1 MQALS
6 ACDRAGRV
14 TVCLTECA
22 VAARHTSQV
31 RSGDNGRAMTSVD
44 GLYRQFVEAS
54 ADCMKELDR
63 DGVIRFVAGMGCAA
77 LVPYEPELLL
87 GKRWVELWPDE
98 ARDMVARVLARAAAG
113 ERVDFVGARPGA
125 AGVSRWWEVMVA
137 PVVADDRLDHFIVIS
152 RDVTERVELQAAIE
166 AINEL
171 LQERLNETVARSA
184 SATTQYGA
192 LLERLAGISE
202 QLTMANHARDLAEA
216 SARQAQKQQAIGQLV
231 SGIAH
236 DFNNMLQTVI
246 VSLSGLEDESADLHP
261 RHRRMLTYAVEGARH
276 ATALTRRLLAFARN
290 QPSRPEA
297 VDVGALVEGFAE
309 FARHGMGGRVGVEVL
324 RQPGPLPVWLDR
336 QGLEQA
342 LMNVCLNA
350 RDAMAGFGSIV
361 IEVGERMG
369 DTNFATPM
377 REHAATRQVFVSVAD
392 TGGGMSE
399 EVRQRLFEPY
409 FTTKE
414 GGSGLG
420 LAQVYGTV
428 AQAGGG
434 VEIESEAGV
443 GTRIRLVFP
452 HYPGP
457 FESGE

>member
-1 MQALS
+1 
-6 ACDRAGRV
+6 
-14 TVCLTECA
+14 
-22 VAARHTSQV
+22 
-31 RSGDNGRAMTSVD
+31 MTSVD
-44 GLYRQFVEAS
+44 GRYRQFVEAS

-63 DGVIRFVAGMGCAA
+63 DGVIRFVAGMGCAT
-77 LVPYEPELLL
+77 LVADEPERLL
-87 GKRWVELWPDE
+87 GRPWLELWPE
-98 ARDMVARVLARAAAG
+98 PARDMVARVLDRAAAG

-137 PVVADDRLDHFIVIS
+137 PVVAGDRLDHFIVIS

-171 LQERLNETVARSA
+171 LQERLNESVASSA
-184 SATTQYGA
+184 SATTRYGM
-192 LLERLAGISE
+192 LLERLESEHGARRDAESQLAGVSE
-202 QLTMANHARDLAEA
+202 QLAMASHARDLAEA

-246 VSLSGLEDESADLHP
+246 VSLSGLEDDSADLHP

-290 QPSRPEA
+290 QPSRPEP

-350 RDAMAGFGSIV
+350 RDAMEGFGSIV
-361 IEVGERMG
+361 IQVGERMG
-369 DTNFATPM
+369 DTSFATPL
-377 REHAATRQVFVSVAD
+377 RDRPATRQVFISVAD

-457 FESGE
+457 LESGE

>member
-1 MQALS
+1 
-6 ACDRAGRV
+6 
-14 TVCLTECA
+14 
-22 VAARHTSQV
+22 
-31 RSGDNGRAMTSVD
+31 MTSED

-63 DGVIRFVAGMGCAA
+63 HGVIRFVAGMGCSA
-77 LVPYEPELLL
+77 LTSDEPERLV
-87 GKRWVELWPDE
+87 GTRWVDLWPAE
-98 ARDMVARVLARAAAG
+98 ARDMVSRMLDRAVSG
-113 ERVDFVGARPGA
+113 ERVDFVASRPSV
-125 AGVSRWWEVMVA
+125 AGTSRWWEVMVA
-137 PVVADDRLDHFIVIS
+137 PVVADDRLDHLVVIS

-166 AINEL
+166 SINEL

-184 SATTQYGA
+184 TASNRYGT
-192 LLERLAGISE
+192 LLERFESEHGARRDAESRLAGVSE
-202 QLTMANHARDLAEA
+202 QLAMATHARDLAEA
-216 SARQAQKQQAIGQLV
+216 SARQAQKQQAVGQLV

-246 VSLSGLEDESADLHP
+246 VSLSGLEDDAAELHP

-290 QPSRPEA
+290 HPYLAEP
-297 VDVGALVEGFAE
+297 VDIGTLVEGFAD
-309 FARHGMGGRVGVEVL
+309 FARHALGGKVGIEVL
-324 RQPGPLPVWLDR
+324 RQPAPLPALLDR

-350 RDAMAGFGSIV
+350 RDAMEGFGTVI
-361 IEVGERMG
+361 IEVGERRG
-369 DTNFATPM
+369 DAAFASAMHDHETK
-377 REHAATRQVFVSVAD
+377 RQVFITVAD

-409 FTTKE
+409 FTTKP

-434 VEIESEAGV
+434 VEIESDAGI

-452 HYPGP
+452 HYGGP
-457 FESGE
+457 LETGE

>member
-1 MQALS
+1 
-6 ACDRAGRV
+6 
-14 TVCLTECA
+14 
-22 VAARHTSQV
+22 
-31 RSGDNGRAMTSVD
+31 MTSVD
-44 GLYRQFVEAS
+44 GRYRQFVEAS

-63 DGVIRFVAGMGCAA
+63 DGVIRFVAGMGCET
-77 LVPYEPELLL
+77 LIPGEPEQLL
-87 GKRWVELWPDE
+87 GTHWVELWPEE
-98 ARDMVARVLARAAAG
+98 ARDMARRVLARAAAG
-113 ERVDFVGARPGA
+113 ERVDFVGARPSA

-137 PVVADDRLDHFIVIS
+137 PVVAGDRLDHFIVIS

-171 LQERLNETVARSA
+171 LQERLNETVARSV
-184 SATTQYGA
+184 SATTRYGT
-192 LLERLAGISE
+192 LLERLESEHGARRDAESQLASVSE
-202 QLTMANHARDLAEA
+202 QLAMASHARDLAEA

-246 VSLSGLEDESADLHP
+246 VSLSGLEDDSADLHP
-261 RHRRMLTYAVEGARH
+261 RHRRMLTYAIEGARH

-290 QPSRPEA
+290 QPSHPEP
-297 VDVGALVEGFAE
+297 VDVGDLVEGFAE

-350 RDAMAGFGSIV
+350 RDAMEGFGSIV
-361 IEVGERMG
+361 IQVGERMG
-369 DTNFATPM
+369 DTHFATPM
-377 REHAATRQVFVSVAD
+377 RERPATRQVFVSVAD
-392 TGGGMSE
+392 TGGGMSD

-457 FESGE
+457 LESGE

>member
-1 MQALS
+1 MS
-6 ACDRAGRV
+6 NGDGR
-14 TVCLTECA
+14 
-22 VAARHTSQV
+22 
-31 RSGDNGRAMTSVD
+31 
-44 GLYRQFVEAS
+44 YRQFVEAS

-63 DGVIRFVAGMGCAA
+63 DGVIRFVAGLGCAA
-77 LVPYEPELLL
+77 LAPDGVEHLL
-87 GKRWVELWPDE
+87 GRRWVDLWPVE
-98 ARDMVARVLARAAAG
+98 ARDMVARALDRAAAG
-113 ERVDFVGARPGA
+113 ERVDFVSARGTS
-125 AGVSRWWEVMVA
+125 AGSSRWWEVMVA
-137 PVVADDRLDHFIVIS
+137 PVVCNDTLDHFIVIS
-152 RDVTERVELQAAIE
+152 RDVTERVALQAALE

-171 LQERLNETVARSA
+171 LQDRLNESVARSA
-184 SATTQYGA
+184 SATTQYGT
-192 LLERLAGISE
+192 LLERLESEHGARREAESSLAGVSE
-202 QLTMANHARDLAEA
+202 QLAMANRGRDLAEA

-246 VSLSGLEDESADLHP
+246 VSLSGLQDDVDELAP

-290 QPSRPEA
+290 QQARPEPF
-297 VDVGALVEGFAE
+297 DLGDLVEAFAD
-309 FARHGMGGRVGVEVL
+309 FARHGMSGRIAIEVF

-336 QGLEQA
+336 HGLEQA

-350 RDAMAGFGSIV
+350 RDAMEGMGKMV

-369 DTNFATPM
+369 GGSFGDVL
-377 REHAATRQVFVSVAD
+377 RERADTRQIFVSITD

-399 EVRQRLFEPY
+399 DVRQRLFEPY

-434 VEIESEAGV
+434 IEIESEAGV

-452 HYPGP
+452 RYPEP
-457 FESGE
+457 FDLPE

>member
-1 MQALS
+1 
-6 ACDRAGRV
+6 
-14 TVCLTECA
+14 
-22 VAARHTSQV
+22 
-31 RSGDNGRAMTSVD
+31 MTSED

-63 DGVIRFVAGMGCAA
+63 HGVIRFIAGMGSSA
-77 LVPYEPELLL
+77 LTSEEPERLI
-87 GKRWVELWPDE
+87 GTRWVDLWPPE
-98 ARDMVARVLARAAAG
+98 AHAMVTRVLDRALSG
-113 ERVDFVGARPGA
+113 ERVDFVAPRPSATGA
-125 AGVSRWWEVMVA
+125 SRWWEVMVA
-137 PVVADDRLDHFIVIS
+137 GVVADDRLDHLVVIS

-166 AINEL
+166 SINEL

-184 SATTQYGA
+184 TASSRYGS
-192 LLERLAGISE
+192 LLERFESEHGARRDAENRLAGVSE
-202 QLTMANHARDLAEA
+202 QLAMATHARDLAEA
-216 SARQAQKQQAIGQLV
+216 SARQAQKQQAVGQLV

-246 VSLSGLEDESADLHP
+246 VSLSGLEDDAADLLP
-261 RHRRMLTYAVEGARH
+261 RHRRMLTYAMEGARH

-290 QPSRPEA
+290 HPYQAEP
-297 VDVGALVEGFAE
+297 VDIGVLVEGFAD
-309 FARHGMGGRVGVEVL
+309 FARHALGGRVGIEVL
-324 RQPGPLPVWLDR
+324 RQPAPLPALLDR

-350 RDAMAGFGSIV
+350 RDAMEGFGTVV
-361 IEVGERMG
+361 IEVGERRG
-369 DTNFATPM
+369 DPVSASAMRDSETP
-377 REHAATRQVFVSVAD
+377 RQVFITVAD

-399 EVRQRLFEPY
+399 EVRHRLFEPY
-409 FTTKE
+409 FTTKP

-434 VEIESEAGV
+434 VEIESDAGI

-452 HYPGP
+452 HYAGP
-457 FESGE
+457 LESGG

>member
-1 MQALS
+1 MS
-6 ACDRAGRV
+6 NGDGR
-14 TVCLTECA
+14 
-22 VAARHTSQV
+22 
-31 RSGDNGRAMTSVD
+31 
-44 GLYRQFVEAS
+44 YRQFVEAS

-63 DGVIRFVAGMGCAA
+63 NGVIRFVAGLGCAA
-77 LVPYEPELLL
+77 LAPEGVERLL
-87 GKRWVELWPDE
+87 GTRWLDLWPVE
-98 ARDMVARVLARAAAG
+98 ARDMVARALDRAAGG
-113 ERVDFVGARPGA
+113 ERVDFVSARQTSLGS
-125 AGVSRWWEVMVA
+125 SRWWEVTVS
-137 PVVADDRLDHFIVIS
+137 PVVCNDTLDHFIVMS
-152 RDVTERVELQAAIE
+152 RDVTERVALQAALE

-171 LQERLNETVARSA
+171 LQDRLNESVARSA
-184 SATTQYGA
+184 SATTQYGT
-192 LLERLAGISE
+192 LLERLESEHGARREAESSLAGVSE
-202 QLTMANHARDLAEA
+202 QLAMANRARDLAEA

-246 VSLSGLEDESADLHP
+246 VSLSGLQDDVDELAP

-290 QPSRPEA
+290 QQARPEPF
-297 VDVGALVEGFAE
+297 DLGDLVEGFAD
-309 FARHGMGGRVGVEVL
+309 FARHGMSGRIAIEVF

-336 QGLEQA
+336 HGLEQA
-342 LMNVCLNA
+342 LMNICLNA
-350 RDAMAGFGSIV
+350 RDAMEGMGSMV

-369 DTNFATPM
+369 GASTGEVT
-377 REHAATRQVFVSVAD
+377 RERAATRQIFVSVTD
-392 TGGGMSE
+392 TGGGMADD
-399 EVRQRLFEPY
+399 VRQRLFEPY

-434 VEIESEAGV
+434 IEIESEAGV

-452 HYPGP
+452 RYPEP
-457 FESGE
+457 LELPE

>member
-1 MQALS
+1 
-6 ACDRAGRV
+6 
-14 TVCLTECA
+14 
-22 VAARHTSQV
+22 
-31 RSGDNGRAMTSVD
+31 MTSVD
-44 GLYRQFVEAS
+44 GRYRQFVEAS

-63 DGVIRFVAGMGCAA
+63 DGVIRFVAGMGCET
-77 LVPYEPELLL
+77 LIPGEPEQLL
-87 GKRWVELWPDE
+87 GTHWVELWPEE
-98 ARDMVARVLARAAAG
+98 ARDMARRVLARAAAG
-113 ERVDFVGARPGA
+113 ERVDFVGARPSV

-137 PVVADDRLDHFIVIS
+137 PVVAGDRLDHFIVIS

-171 LQERLNETVARSA
+171 LQERLNETVARSV
-184 SATTQYGA
+184 SATTRYGT
-192 LLERLAGISE
+192 LLERLESEHGARRDAESQLASVSE
-202 QLTMANHARDLAEA
+202 QLAMASHARDLAEA

-246 VSLSGLEDESADLHP
+246 VSLSGLEDDSADLHP
-261 RHRRMLTYAVEGARH
+261 RHRRMLTYAIEGARH

-290 QPSRPEA
+290 QPSHPEP
-297 VDVGALVEGFAE
+297 VDVGDLVEGFAE

-350 RDAMAGFGSIV
+350 RDAMEGFGSIV
-361 IEVGERMG
+361 IQVGERMG
-369 DTNFATPM
+369 DTHFATPM
-377 REHAATRQVFVSVAD
+377 REGPATRQVFVSVAD
-392 TGGGMSE
+392 TGGGMSD

-457 FESGE
+457 LESGE

>member
-1 MQALS
+1 
-6 ACDRAGRV
+6 
-14 TVCLTECA
+14 
-22 VAARHTSQV
+22 
-31 RSGDNGRAMTSVD
+31 MTSVD
-44 GLYRQFVEAS
+44 GLYRQFVDAS
-54 ADCMKELDR
+54 ADCMKELDSE
-63 DGVIRFVAGMGCAA
+63 GVIRFVAGQGAQS
-77 LVPYEPELLL
+77 LVVDDPERLL
-87 GKRWVELWPDE
+87 GTRWVDLWPEE
-98 ARDMVARVLARAAAG
+98 ARGMVAGVLDRAAGG
-113 ERVDFVGARPGA
+113 ERVDFVAARPSN
-125 AGVSRWWEVMVA
+125 AGSARWWEVMIA
-137 PVVADDRLDHFIVIS
+137 PVIAHDRLDHFIVIS
-152 RDVTERVELQAAIE
+152 RDVTERVEVQAAIE

-184 SATTQYGA
+184 SASTRYGTLMERFESEHGA
-192 LLERLAGISE
+192 RRDAENRLAGVSE
-202 QLTMANHARDLAEA
+202 QLAMAHHGRDLAEA
-216 SARQAQKQQAIGQLV
+216 SALQAQKQQAIGQLV

-246 VSLSGLEDESADLHP
+246 VSLSGLEEDAAELNP
-261 RHRRMLTYAVEGARH
+261 RHRRMLAYATEGARH

-290 QPSRPEA
+290 QPSRPEP
-297 VDVGALVEGFAE
+297 VDVGSLVKGFAD
-309 FARHGMGGRVGVEVL
+309 FARHGMGGGVGVDVVCAS
-324 RQPGPLPVWLDR
+324 GPLPVWLDR

-350 RDAMAGFGSIV
+350 RDAMNGHGTIV

-369 DTNFATPM
+369 DTRFAAAVG
-377 REHAATRQVFVSVAD
+377 EHSTLRQVFVSVAD

-409 FTTKE
+409 FTTKA

-434 VEIESEAGV
+434 VEIESDAGI

-452 HYPGP
+452 HYPGSL
-457 FESGE
+457 ESGD